1 MKSVECKTPL
11 NPFPFPDIETTKT
24 VPNSQTPGY
33 FSTQSI
39 QQGWECPR
47 CGQIN
52 APWSSHCDCKRQ
64 TITTTTTTIPASN
77 ALESMQQGW
86 ITYDPKPG
94 WNSENSTSY
103 YICKEKE

>member
-1 MKSVECKTPL
+1 MSTI
-11 NPFPFPDIETTKT
+11 NQFPPEQKE
-24 VPNSQTPGY
+24 SQ
-33 FSTQSI
+33 
-39 QQGWECPR
+39 QQNYQVQYGWECPR

-52 APWSSHCDCKRQ
+52 APWAPHCNCKGQ

-94 WNSENSTSY
+94 WNSENNTSY